1 MARVALAVITAL
13 LAAGASAVL
22 LDTPEADAR
31 KARKCG
37 SVPGTVGPAGLVFDV
52 RARGVDCPPAKRVA
66 KRYFKKATGDSII
79 EAREEHRVR
88 AWRCKHRPV
97 GLENWRVKCRRNG
110 GRDKVRF
117 NFGF

>member
-1 MARVALAVITAL
+1 MRWLVSVLIALAGGFSTIAL
-13 LAAGASAVL
+13 
-22 LDTPEADAR
+22 EAPDAEAR

-37 SVPGTVGPAGLVFDV
+37 SVPGTPGFSIFDI

-66 KRYFKKATGDSII
+66 KRYFKKVRRDHLI
-79 EAREEHRVR
+79 EAQEEHKIRK
-88 AWRCKHRPV
+88 WSCKHRPV
-97 GLENWRVKCRRNG
+97 GLENWQVKCRRNG